1 MNPTPDV
8 SRPHVVVCSNTLA
21 EYVVFF
27 RKLLPA
33 DPHRTELF
41 AELSDAEYRRLSQG
55 SSWALLWLR
64 FRMLVV
70 YTLRLWWRMRRS
82 SGKVVFVVTTNT
94 FFAPWVAATFGRRR
108 GVSVVHLLYD
118 LYPEALAV
126 AAGSEPGTLTKS
138 LIAGITRRTLQ
149 RADATVF
156 IGRRLRE
163 YAEGRYGAAKR
174 ASVIEVGSDVALFEG
189 PPASPLDGP
198 LRMLYSGQLGR
209 MHDLETLAQLLEGPA
224 TPGFEI
230 VLQAS
235 GAGYAALQSRSR
247 ATAWPVSWG
256 APLATADWAASM
268 QRCHL
273 GLVTV
278 KAGAENVVFPS
289 KAFSA
294 LLAGQALLAI
304 CPDGSDLADLVR
316 RHDCGFVVAP
326 GDVEGLRRAL
336 ALASSDRAGL
346 LELQRRAQAAG
357 RLYYSLEA
365 LRPAWERVIDEM
377 ASAP

>member
-1 MNPTPDV
+1 MNVTLDV
-8 SRPHVVVCSNTLA
+8 SRPRVVVCSNTLA

-41 AELSDAEYRRLSQG
+41 AELSDAEYRRLSRG

-70 YTLRLWWRMRRS
+70 YTLRLWWQMRGS
-82 SGKVVFVVTTNT
+82 SGRVVFVVTTNT

-108 GVSVVHLLYD
+108 GVKVVHLLYD

-126 AAGSEPGTLTKS
+126 AAGSDPGTLTAR
-138 LIAGITRRTLQ
+138 LIAAVTRNTLQ
-149 RADATVF
+149 KADATVF

-163 YAEGRYGAAKR
+163 YAERRYGAAKR
-174 ASVIEVGSDVALFEG
+174 ATVIEVGSDVALFQT
-189 PPASPLDGP
+189 PPASPLEGP

-209 MHDLETLAQLLEGPA
+209 MHDLETLAHLLEEPA
-224 TPGFEI
+224 IPELEI

-235 GAGYAALQSRSR
+235 GAGYAALEARSR

-256 APLATADWAASM
+256 PPLATADWAASM

-278 KAGAENVVFPS
+278 KSGAENVVFPS

-294 LLAGQALLAI
+294 LLAGQAVVAI
-304 CPDGSDLADLVR
+304 CPDASDLADLVR

-326 GDVEGLRRAL
+326 GDVAGLRSAL
-336 ALASSDRAGL
+336 VEAASDRGRLRAMQ
-346 LELQRRAQAAG
+346 ERAQEAG
-357 RLYYSLEA
+357 RRFYSLEA
-365 LRPAWERVIDEM
+365 LRPAWERIIDEV
-377 ASAP
+377 ASL

>member
-1 MNPTPDV
+1 MTAAG
-8 SRPHVVVCSNTLA
+8 SRPRVVVCSNTLA

-33 DPHRTELF
+33 DPHRTELL

-55 SSWALLWLR
+55 SAGALLWLR

-70 YTLRLWWRMRRS
+70 YTLRLLWQMRRS
-82 SGKVVFVVTTNT
+82 SDPAVFVVTTNT

-108 GVSVVHLLYD
+108 GVRVIHLLYD

-126 AAGSEPGTLTKS
+126 ATGSDPGTLTAR
-138 LIAGITRRTLQ
+138 LIAAVTRNTLK

-163 YAEGRYGAAKR
+163 YAERRYGLAKR
-174 ASVIEVGSDVALFEG
+174 ACVIEVGSDLALFQP
-189 PPASPLDGP
+189 PPASPLEGP
-198 LRMLYSGQLGR
+198 IRMLYSGHLGR
-209 MHDLETLAQLLEGPA
+209 MHDVDTLACLLEAPV
-224 TPGFEI
+224 TPGLEI

-235 GAGYAALQSRSR
+235 GAGYAALLARSK
-247 ATAWPVSWG
+247 ATAWPVRWG
-256 APLATADWAASM
+256 APLATAEWAASM
-268 QRCHL
+268 RQCPL

-294 LLAGQALLAI
+294 LLAGQALVAI

-326 GDVEGLRRAL
+326 GDAEGLRAVL
-336 ALASSDRAGL
+336 AQASSDRAGL
-346 LELQRRAQAAG
+346 LEMQHRAQAAG
-357 RLYYSLEA
+357 RKYYSLEA
-365 LRPAWERVIDEM
+365 LRPAWERIVDEV
-377 ASAP
+377 ASAR